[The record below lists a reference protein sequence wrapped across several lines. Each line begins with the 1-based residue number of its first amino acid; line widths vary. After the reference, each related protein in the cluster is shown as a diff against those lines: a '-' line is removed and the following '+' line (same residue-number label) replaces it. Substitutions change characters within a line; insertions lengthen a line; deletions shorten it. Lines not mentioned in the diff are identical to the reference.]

1 MRNLF
6 VPAIVALLLAGCG
19 GGPTFGNRDAPDEF
33 AIARNAPLV
42 VPPDFA
48 LEPPRPGAPR
58 PMSADAQTQAME
70 ALFGPGVRPPAR
82 SQSEQLLLDDADAT
96 RPDPSARSTVGD
108 PDTMTVDKGAQVK
121 EILAAPAAIQDPGI
135 ASVSN
140 GG

>member
-6 VPAIVALLLAGCG
+6 VPAVAALLLAGCG
-19 GGPTFGNRDAPDEF
+19 GGPTFGNRDTPDEF

-70 ALFGPGVRPPAR
+70 ALFGAGVRPPAR

-96 RPDPSARSTVGD
+96 RPEPSARSTVGD
-108 PDTMTVDKGAQVK
+108 PDTLTVDKGAQVK
-121 EILAAPAAIQDPGI
+121 DILAAPAATQDEGI
-135 ASVSN
+135 ATVSN